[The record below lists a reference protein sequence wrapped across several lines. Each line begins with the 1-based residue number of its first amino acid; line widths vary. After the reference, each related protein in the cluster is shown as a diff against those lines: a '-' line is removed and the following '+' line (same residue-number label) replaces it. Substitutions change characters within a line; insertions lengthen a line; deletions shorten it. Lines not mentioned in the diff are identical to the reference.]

1 MKFTFDIEY
10 GGKDYEWEYEVTKK
24 ALTKYVKYADFLK
37 DEIDEFLEENPEYD
51 REEVVNDPFL
61 MEDEDGFEEAIL
73 EEFYDDAYNDFVD
86 NSGWEDPNEDIG
98 RYYDKY
104 ERM

>member
-1 MKFTFDIEY
+1 MKFTFDIEFA
-10 GGKDYEWEYEVTKK
+10 GRDYEWEFDVTKK
-24 ALTKYVKYADFLK
+24 ELSKCVKYANFLK
-37 DEIDEFLEENPEYD
+37 DEIDTFLEENPEYC
-51 REEVVNDPFL
+51 REEVENDPFL
-61 MEDEDGFEEAIL
+61 LEDEDGFEEAIK

-86 NSGWEDPNEDIG
+86 NNGFEDPNEDIG